1 MTLIARIRNPKD
13 FWAGII
19 YIVIGLGALILAQDY
34 KMGTAFKMGPGY
46 FPVVLGGLLAAIG
59 MISVGRSLVREGE
72 PIGTFAFRGLLLVIG
87 GMLLTGFLFR
97 RAGLVVALPL
107 LIFITS
113 YASIKF
119 RWGTSLALAVGLA
132 AFCILVFA
140 YGLGL
145 PLPLLGKW
153 FGA

>member
-1 MTLIARIRNPKD
+1 M
-13 FWAGII
+13 
-19 YIVIGLGALILAQDY
+19 YIVIGAGAVVLAQEY

-46 FPVVLGGLLAAIG
+46 FPVVLGALLAIIG
-59 MISVGRSLVREGE
+59 IVSILRSLVREGE
-72 PIGTFAFRGLLLVIG
+72 PIGAFAVKGLILVVSG
-87 GMLLTGFLFR
+87 VVLTGYLFR
-97 RAGLVVALPL
+97 NAGLIVALPL
-107 LIFITS
+107 LIMITA

-119 RWGTSLALAVGLA
+119 SWRSSIALAIGLT

-145 PLPLLGKW
+145 PLPVFGKW